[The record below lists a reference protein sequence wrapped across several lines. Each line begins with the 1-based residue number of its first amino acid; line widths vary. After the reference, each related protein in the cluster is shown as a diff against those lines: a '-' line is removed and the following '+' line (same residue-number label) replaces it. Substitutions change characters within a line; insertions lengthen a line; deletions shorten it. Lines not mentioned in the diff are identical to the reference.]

1 MDSQSSTS
9 VRKLPKALRT
19 ANFVYQILLI
29 ACGFVNT
36 LLTAIDESVVHVPSA
51 YFKCY
56 AILISLLP
64 VLWSN
69 VLDASK
75 KYIQTMTPLY
85 SPESSIHED
94 KNIVS
99 NYIHDDKNIERPFP
113 IEPNVAEHS
122 LIDQTPEHSSS
133 VQETHSSVLQNQN
146 QL

>member
-1 MDSQSSTS
+1 MDSQSTASQ
-9 VRKLPKALRT
+9 RKLPKSLRT

-29 ACGFVNT
+29 LFGFVNT
-36 LLTAIDESVVHVPSA
+36 LLTAIDESVVHVPPA

-75 KYIQTMTPLY
+75 KYIQTLSPIY
-85 SPESSIHED
+85 SPESSLHED

-99 NYIHDDKNIERPFP
+99 HFSIGRDVGEQSL
-113 IEPNVAEHS
+113 EHQMQE
-122 LIDQTPEHSSS
+122 DPSSM
-133 VQETHSSVLQNQN
+133 QETHSSTPQSQN